1 MSSYSLTERLLAQTL
16 NKTPWLKRLLKI
28 CYQTLNYWVYRKS
41 CRYQSTQ
48 PLNTIP
54 VNLETFFGYYDKS
67 PISIDQHHI
76 LFHGSS
82 LDTRYRPDSD
92 TSISV
97 CLWNVDQQAVV
108 YQAAAKAYN
117 WQQGARSQWLTSS
130 KFIYN
135 NYSDELGYHAVMV
148 QLGDSGYNEQI
159 IANPIYDCYKDVFA
173 LSLSYERLHK
183 LRPDYGYRNHAESG
197 LIAGDNEDGIFFID
211 LLTGQKK
218 LLISL
223 TTLSNIKPLPR
234 NDKIQ
239 HKVNHIMIS
248 PNGERFM
255 FLHRYLISGRR
266 YDRLM
271 VANTDGTDL
280 TILAD
285 DEMVSH
291 CCWLNDSEILG
302 YLRNSLLGDKYFRID
317 VNTKKIDV
325 VGSGIIDKFGD
336 GHPSI
341 FKNLMVFDCYPNK
354 SRMKELFLFNLETNE
369 LIKLGEFFESL
380 KYRGETR
387 CDLHPRFSEDGTK
400 IFFDSVH
407 TGLRK
412 LYWIDL

>member
-1 MSSYSLTERLLAQTL
+1 MSSYSLTERLLARTL
-16 NKTPWLKRLLKI
+16 NKTPWFKKLLKVS
-28 CYQTLNYWVYRKS
+28 YQTLNYWVYRRS
-41 CRYQSTQ
+41 YRYQSGRS
-48 PLNTIP
+48 LNTIP
-54 VNLETFFGYYDKS
+54 LSQETFFGYYDKS

-76 LFHGSS
+76 LFHQSS
-82 LDTRYRPDSD
+82 LNTRYRPDGA

-97 CLWNVDQQAVV
+97 CLWNIDQQAVV
-108 YQAAAKAYN
+108 YQAEAKAYN
-117 WQQGARSQWLTSS
+117 WQQGARLQWLTSS

-135 NYSDELGYHAVMV
+135 NYSDKLGYHAVIV
-148 QLGDSGYNEQI
+148 HLGDDGYNEQI
-159 IANPIYDCYKDVFA
+159 IASPIYDCHNDVFA
-173 LSLSYERLHK
+173 LSLSYERLYN
-183 LRPDYGYRNHAESG
+183 LRPDYGYRNHTTSEPLADDE
-197 LIAGDNEDGIFFID
+197 DDGIFFID
-211 LLTGQKK
+211 FFTGQKK

-223 TTLSNIKPLPR
+223 TTLSNVKPLPR
-234 NDKIQ
+234 NDKVQ

-248 PNGERFM
+248 PNGKQFM
-255 FLHRYLISGRR
+255 FLHRYLINGRR

-280 TILAD
+280 NILAD

-291 CCWLNDSEILG
+291 CCWLNDNEILG
-302 YLRNSLLGDKYFRID
+302 YLRNSLLGDRYFRID
-317 VNTKKIDV
+317 VNTKKIDK
-325 VGSGIIDKFGD
+325 VGDGIIDNFGD

-341 FKNLMVFDCYPNK
+341 FKNLMVFDSYPNK

-380 KYRGETR
+380 KYRGQTR

-407 TGLRK
+407 SGLRK